1 MVWVLGLLA
10 ASPEL
15 HALVHADADD
25 PGHSCAVTLFSQG
38 VDHPAVD
45 TVLAPAPA
53 LFVVADLYPT
63 EPLQVESVEDWLL
76 PGRGPP
82 VR

>member
-1 MVWVLGLLA
+1 MVWTLGLLA

-15 HALVHADADD
+15 HARLHHDADQE
-25 PGHSCAVTLFSQG
+25 GHACAVTLFSQG
-38 VDHPAVD
+38 LDNPAVGAALP
-45 TVLAPAPA
+45 VVPS
-53 LFVVADLYPT
+53 LFVVADVVPT
-63 EPLQVESVEDWLL
+63 EPQRVESPRDWLL